1 MTNACEQIRKEHNM
15 ATLGFGDHSP
25 ELGYRVLDER
35 VMRASAGIML
45 LLGLIA
51 FINAFIFR
59 NYIVIPF
66 VAGFLAM
73 NFIIGLFVGSS
84 FAPTILLGKLATLG
98 QSPLPIGA
106 VQKKFAWSLGL
117 TLAAG
122 IFILSFFLL
131 GNEAFF
137 APVCLMCLLCLSLL
151 FLETAFGI
159 CLGCKLYGLSLRLKL
174 IAPPE
179 VSPNCIGDSCKVN

>member
-1 MTNACEQIRKEHNM
+1 
-15 ATLGFGDHSP
+15 
-25 ELGYRVLDER
+25 
-35 VMRASAGIML
+35 MRASAGIML
-45 LLGLIA
+45 LLGLVA

-66 VAGFLAM
+66 VAGFLM
-73 NFIIGLFVGSS
+73 LNFIIGLFVGSR

-106 VQKKFAWSLGL
+106 VQKRFAWSPGL
-117 TLAAG
+117 ALAAG

-137 APVCLMCLLCLSLL
+137 SPVCLMCLLCLSLL

-159 CLGCKLYGLSLRLKL
+159 CLGCKLYGLAMRMKL
-174 IAPPE
+174 IAPP
-179 VSPNCIGDSCKVN
+179 VVAPTAWGRL